1 MAEELEL
8 VKISELP
15 DASNVTATDLV
26 PIVQNGITKKV
37 TAPIVRKYVVDSLG
51 SAATASISDFEP
63 SGSVLEVDLK
73 SQARAD
79 EQNKRIDRIEVAAY
93 LLRNNKVFK
102 AYRSKALML
111 ADVANIPANSLV
123 HVVNDP
129 ANNAETND
137 INGQY
142 HYDGNDFLKLPDGFL
157 DLINEKAEEALKNA
171 NLYTDSKVS
180 AAQQIAADDASSKAN
195 AAKDTAIHTAGLDA
209 QIKADDAKA
218 EAVAEAAVD
227 AKAKA
232 DNAEANAKQHTL
244 IQKAVLLDLIS
255 QLHLA
260 LQSLNESTIFSNLA
274 SEQQYSE
281 LTGLIERDGLETKQ
295 LFSNV
300 MLSLQLLN
308 LAVAQ
313 SDVEKDTHQQELA
326 KLYLSLQTLTTALCQ
341 LDLNRLNDQESFSKF
356 HLSLKTLNVAINQ
369 IDIDKNHSK
378 ESFAKLYLAFQKVV
392 ESIAQ
397 IKTSIAA
404 SVKTALLGTDH
415 VYTFPAPKAIA
426 VIDIV
431 TSKNPLPNNKEEGK
445 FTGQVTFTIDG
456 ESVELFAQ
464 IEVQGQSS
472 AGFPKKNWSLDLY
485 ADQGLTTSAYLKIGK
500 IRAHDSVNFKSN
512 FIDHLHVRQIFNL
525 QLWQE
530 IQNSRKG
537 YPKQDIDN
545 YYIGKAGKD
554 AVPTGALAAPYMY
567 PAVCNINGEFYGVG
581 CIHYAKKRGNY
592 NIAKNKPKEILIDF
606 GGITAIDAMHPDIIE
621 IKAPS
626 APTAVTLAA
635 IERWRG
641 FAQSSAEDMQ
651 ANYASYAD
659 KQNLIDYYCFV
670 DFICGADIVFKNL
683 QLYTWDGKIWRI
695 GVYDV
700 DMTYGLDFDGKIWR
714 FFPDYDAFQGDGFW
728 SRIRTAFKQDIE
740 SRYAELR
747 RSGLFSV
754 DHVYLQMSHLLS
766 FYPIELLNAEYSK
779 WNPPSLSETN
789 TTFAALLEWVKQRLV
804 FLDAKHNYTG
814 H

>member
-8 VKISELP
+8 VKISQLP
-15 DASNVTATDLV
+15 EASNVTATDV
-26 PIVQNGITKKV
+26 FPVVQNSVTKKV
-37 TAPIVRKYVVDSLG
+37 TAPIIRKYVVDSLG
-51 SAATASISDFEP
+51 SAAKASTSDFEP

-111 ADVANIPANSLV
+111 ADIANIPANSLIQ
-123 HVVNDP
+123 VVNDP
-129 ANNAETND
+129 DNDLETNN

-142 HYDGNDFLKLPDGFL
+142 HYDGTDFLKLPDGFL
-157 DLINEKAEEALKNA
+157 DLINEKAEEALKNSK
-171 NLYTDSKVS
+171 LYTDSKVS
-180 AAQQIAADDASSKAN
+180 AAQQIAADDASTKASV
-195 AAKDTAIHTAGLDA
+195 AKNDAIHTAGLDA
-209 QIKADDAKA
+209 QIKADEA
-218 EAVAEAAVD
+218 ESAAIAAAAVD
-227 AKAKA
+227 AQDKAHLA
-232 DNAEANAKQHTL
+232 QENAKTHAL
-244 IQKAVLLDLIS
+244 LQKALLLEQIA
-255 QLHLA
+255 QLLLA
-260 LQSLNESTIFSNLA
+260 IQCVNESIIFSNLA

-295 LFSNV
+295 LFSNI

-313 SDVEKDTHQQELA
+313 SDVEKDTHQQEFA
-326 KLYLSLQTLTTALCQ
+326 KLYLSLQTLTTAVNQ
-341 LDLNRLNDQESFSKF
+341 LNLGQLNDQESFSKF
-356 HLSLKTLNVAINQ
+356 FLSLQTINVAIMQ
-369 IDIDKNHSK
+369 IDFERHADKEAFS
-378 ESFAKLYLAFQKVV
+378 KLYLAFQKVV
-392 ESIAQ
+392 ELIAE
-397 IKTSIAA
+397 IETSGAA
-404 SVKTALLGTDH
+404 NAKTALLGTDH

-426 VIDIV
+426 VIDIK
-431 TSKNPLPNNKEEGK
+431 TTRNPLPASKEDGK
-445 FTGQVTFTIDG
+445 FDGEVTFSIDG
-456 ESVELFAQ
+456 ESAKMFAKM
-464 IEVQGQSS
+464 EVQGQSS
-472 AGFPKKNWSLDLY
+472 AGFPKKNWSFDLY
-485 ADQGLTTSAYLKIGK
+485 DDQALTTSALIKIGK
-500 IRAHDSVNFKSN
+500 IRAHDSVNFKAN
-512 FIDHLHVRQIFNL
+512 YVDHLHVRQMFNL
-525 QLWQE
+525 ELWQE

-545 YYIGKAGKD
+545 YYVGKTGKD

-606 GGITAIDAMHPDIIE
+606 AGITAIDDMNPSIIE

-626 APTAVTLAA
+626 SPTADTLAA
-635 IERWRG
+635 IQRWRE
-641 FAQSSAEDMQ
+641 FAQSSSD
-651 ANYASYAD
+651 NIKTNISSYGS

-683 QLYTWDGKIWRI
+683 MMYSWDAKIWRI

-700 DMTYGLDFDGKIWR
+700 DMTYGLDADGTVTR
-714 FFPDYDAFQGDGFW
+714 FTPDYDAFQANPFW
-728 SRIRTAFKQDIE
+728 ARIREAFKTEIE
-740 SRYAELR
+740 ARYAELR
-747 RSGLFSV
+747 KSGLFSV

-766 FYPIELLNAEYSK
+766 FYPTEILSAEYSK
-779 WNPPSLSETN
+779 WNPPSLST
-789 TTFAALLEWVKQRLV
+789 TTFAALIEWVKQRLV